1 MPLTT
6 SIKITNDLDQRMLCE
21 QCVWWW
27 CYIALPLMTALARE
41 RHRKRRMAQPQDIRV
56 PSMRQFIGKGGD
68 PLLVIVISSPY
79 QEHVFELDGQM
90 RSNINMR

>member
-21 QCVWWW
+21 CKCVWWW
-27 CYIALPLMTALARE
+27 CYIALPLMTALASE

-56 PSMRQFIGKGGD
+56 PSMRKFIGKGSD

-90 RSNINMR
+90 RSNNII